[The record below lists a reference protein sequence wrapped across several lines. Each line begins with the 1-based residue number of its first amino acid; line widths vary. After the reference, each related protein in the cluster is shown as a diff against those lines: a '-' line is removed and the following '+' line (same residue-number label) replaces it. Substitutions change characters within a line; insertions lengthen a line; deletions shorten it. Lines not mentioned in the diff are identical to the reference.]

1 MIASLVPHLAAPENR
16 HQVMAAVRVKNITE
30 DVRGRENERMSG
42 NTIRLDLAML
52 SRLYNVARS
61 SWDMKSLVN
70 PVQNMPRPKVNK
82 GRTHL
87 EGDEEERLLEA
98 WSEPL

>member
-1 MIASLVPHLAAPENR
+1 
-16 HQVMAAVRVKNITE
+16 MAAVRVKNIAE
-30 DVRGRENERMSG
+30 GVRGRENEGMSG

-61 SWDMKSLVN
+61 SWGMESLVN

-87 EGDEEERLLEA
+87 EGDEEERLKHVA
-98 WSEPL
+98 NRCKG